1 MCNNSS
7 LLQYILGRVP
17 PAVPSFL
24 ASITA
29 IVSSTSCN
37 FEHMR
42 TIISCKF
49 LVNAIFRDFHCD
61 F

>member
-1 MCNNSS
+1 MWERKVEIAQVCVCVCNNSS
-7 LLQYILGRVP
+7 LLQYVLGRVP

-29 IVSSTSCN
+29 IVSSTKYN

-42 TIISCKF
+42 TIISC
-49 LVNAIFRDFHCD
+49 
-61 F
+61 